1 MARQDS
7 KQVRLFL
14 ADGSVGGLMT
24 AEIMNWTGHILKGK
38 RIELAEILRR
48 PEAERTGVY
57 ILFGTD
63 EDDVRVAY
71 IGETDKISK
80 RLPHHVKAKD
90 YWDEV
95 VIITSKDA
103 NLTSAH
109 VRYLEAKLVVL
120 AKGIGRYD
128 VKNVQLPSGGAE
140 LPEADASDMDYF
152 IQQLR
157 ILLPVLGH
165 DIFRGRG
172 AAATVAQA
180 SDGMFGGQTASMGEE
195 AANSPD
201 FALRTGR
208 GVHATAQLID
218 SEFTVLRGS
227 VVRAAMREAHTGLS
241 AATVTKHKGRSRV
254 HAEMLRDAEPNSDGE
269 TATLIRDHIF
279 SSPSAAAAVV
289 QGMAASNGRTLW
301 KCADGTTYGE
311 WEDAMTETAG

>member
-38 RIELAEILRR
+38 RIELAEILCR
-48 PEAERTGVY
+48 PEAERAGVY

-63 EDDVRVAY
+63 EEDAKVAY

-80 RLPHHVKAKD
+80 RLPHHVRAKD

-109 VRYLEAKLVVL
+109 VRYLEAKLVGL
-120 AKGIGRYD
+120 AKDIGRYD

-152 IQQLR
+152 IHQLR

-165 DIFRGRG
+165 DIFRGR
-172 AAATVAQA
+172 AVAVA
-180 SDGMFGGQTASMGEE
+180 SAPSSDGVFGGPATSVGDEPS
-195 AANSPD
+195 SPD
-201 FALRTGR
+201 FLLRTGR

-218 SEFTVLRGS
+218 SEFTVLSGS
-227 VVRAAMREAHTGLS
+227 VVRAAMREVHTGLS
-241 AATVTKHKGRSRV
+241 ATTVTQHRGRSRV
-254 HAEMLRDAEPNSDGE
+254 HAGMLRDAELNPDGE
-269 TATLIRDHIF
+269 TATLIRDHVF

-289 QGMAASNGRTLW
+289 QGAATSNGRIMW
-301 KCADGTTYGE
+301 KRADGTTYGE
-311 WEDAMTETAG
+311 WEDAMTQSAE